1 MKYTFSASRV
11 TGGNAVF
18 PDQLVIDDDAQM
30 VTIET
35 NGGVTILAN
44 GFTRSD
50 ANTIVNL
57 LNRQL
62 SIIGV
67 M

>member
-18 PDQLVIDDDAQM
+18 PDQLIIDDDAQM
-30 VTIET
+30 VTY
-35 NGGVTILAN
+35 
-44 GFTRSD
+44 RKKKPD

-57 LNRQL
+57 LNR
-62 SIIGV
+62 
-67 M
+67 

>member
-35 NGGVTILAN
+35 NGAVS
-44 GFTRSD
+44 RS
-50 ANTIVNL
+50 
-57 LNRQL
+57 
-62 SIIGV
+62 
-67 M
+67 